1 MSDETLDEK
10 QCRICLDGPDLSLG
24 RLIRPCQ
31 CRGSISYVH
40 VKCLQR
46 WRNSSETAFFACPQ
60 CKYRYHFARTR
71 VSGLATN
78 PVVVGAV
85 STMLFTILVLCS
97 SFITTY
103 FLSSLEDDSGD
114 SYYYISYW
122 PYDAVKDII
131 RAAIRIL
138 QDSDAIAD
146 NNFFTGQMR
155 RSRPTTIPTQ
165 PPGLLKR
172 FVQRFLLG
180 LPVVGAGSLVH
191 MLLSMP
197 FPIGWIARYR
207 ASRSRRGGGDF
218 ATIIIVV
225 LIIVGAAR
233 TLLKVYSW
241 TQRFA
246 QRLLLRAE
254 DAILEVG

>member
-1 MSDETLDEK
+1 MPDEASDEK
-10 QCRICLDGPDLSLG
+10 QCRICLDGPDPTLG

-60 CKYRYHFARTR
+60 CKYQYHFGRTK
-71 VSGLATN
+71 VVGLATN

-85 STMLFTILVLCS
+85 SAVLFTVLVLCS
-97 SFITTY
+97 SFVTT
-103 FLSSLEDDSGD
+103 FLLSSLEEDSGG

-122 PYDAVKDII
+122 PYDAVKDIV

-138 QDSDAIAD
+138 QDSDAIMD
-146 NNFFTGQMR
+146 DTLLPGRMR
-155 RSRPTTIPTQ
+155 RPRPPTVPAS
-165 PPGLLKR
+165 PPGIVKR
-172 FVQRFLLG
+172 FLQRFLLG
-180 LPVVGAGSLVH
+180 LPVVGAGSLIH
-191 MLLSMP
+191 MLFSMP
-197 FPIGWIARYR
+197 LPIGWIARYR

-218 ATIIIVV
+218 ATIVIVV